1 MIRALI
7 VGLVLAA
14 SASPAWAIDD
24 SEYMAAVAAAAQNAI
39 RERYLGFTS
48 TVLSLQSTLKRVC
61 AKPTESALKE
71 SQRAFYDS
79 ALFWASVQFITS
91 GPVSEHQ
98 RASRIEYWPD
108 KRNVVGR
115 QLNDVLAKQDPAALA
130 PERFA
135 TTSVGVQGLPALERL
150 LFGEEALAKLAHDA
164 PGREFRCDLMA
175 TIAQNLLAIASDIVR
190 WTPEQR
196 RFLGEVGPPSAED
209 EAEVTGRDVAGRLL
223 NDLLTAI
230 IAARDMKL
238 LAPLGQSI
246 ERAKPQAAEYWRSR
260 NSLGVLYYNLLGV
273 REIVAADGGLAD
285 LLAQQPDGLSTSRA
299 LVSALDE
306 ALRMTVDIGKT
317 SQDQKMLH
325 IYSDVSLSEA
335 VVDPDRRKIVED
347 LAAQLAKIRDL
358 LAGPLAT
365 KLNLP
370 IGFNALDGD

>member
-48 TVLSLQSTLKRVC
+48 TVLSLQSTLTRVC
-61 AKPTESALKE
+61 DKPSESALKE
-71 SQRAFYDS
+71 AQRAFYDS

-115 QLNDVLAKQDPAALA
+115 QLNDVLAKQDPGALE

-196 RFLGEVGPPSAED
+196 RFLGEAGPPSAED

-246 ERAKPQAAEYWRSR
+246 EKAKPQAAEYWRSR

-299 LVSALDE
+299 LLSALDE

-325 IYSDVSLSEA
+325 IYSDASLSEA
-335 VVDPDRRKIVED
+335 VADPDRRKIVEG
-347 LAAQLAKIRDL
+347 LAAQLSKIRDL

>member
-7 VGLVLAA
+7 AAVVLAVT
-14 SASPAWAIDD
+14 ASPASAIED
-24 SEYMAAVAAAAQNAI
+24 SDYMAAVAAAAQNAI
-39 RERYLGFTS
+39 TERYRGFTA
-48 TVLSLQSTLKRVC
+48 TVHHLPRTLEHLC
-61 AKPTESALKE
+61 SEPNEAALKE
-71 SQRAFYDS
+71 AQRAFHES

-115 QLNDVLAKQDPAALA
+115 QLNDVLAKQDPAALE

-150 LFGEEALAKLAHDA
+150 LFGEEVLDKLAHDE
-164 PGREFRCDLMA
+164 PGREFRCELLA
-175 TIAQNLLAIASDIVR
+175 TIAQNLLTIANDIVR

-196 RFLGEVGPPSAED
+196 RFLGEAGAASAED

-238 LAPLGQSI
+238 LAPLGKSI
-246 ERAKPQAAEYWRSR
+246 EKAKPQAAEYWRSR
-260 NSLGVLYYNLLGV
+260 HSLGVLYYNLLSV

-306 ALRMTVDIGKT
+306 AMRMTVDIGKT
-317 SQDQKMLH
+317 SQDQEMLQ

-347 LAAQLAKIRDL
+347 LAAQLAKVRDL
-358 LAGPLAT
+358 LAGPFAT